1 VITRD
6 GALILITI
14 FKKKAIKISSR
25 TSRLKLRMHVNSLIF
40 VFHIFNKLFKV
51 LFVLSLHLRLKQA
64 SLAFAFS

>member
-1 VITRD
+1 MITRD